1 MELKNKLKSTHTVL
15 SDARKKKTFYT
26 LRLGHF
32 GNFHLDFVVEL
43 KLKNYKAVQIK
54 LELIPGEEVYGAVFP
69 RASDWLADCLD
80 LSTNGVLTSGYI

>member
-1 MELKNKLKSTHTVL
+1 MNSIPGYAFLFHCIIVLEWWLEGKLLMELKNKLKSTHTVL

-43 KLKNYKAVQIK
+43 KLK
-54 LELIPGEEVYGAVFP
+54 L
-69 RASDWLADCLD
+69 
-80 LSTNGVLTSGYI
+80 